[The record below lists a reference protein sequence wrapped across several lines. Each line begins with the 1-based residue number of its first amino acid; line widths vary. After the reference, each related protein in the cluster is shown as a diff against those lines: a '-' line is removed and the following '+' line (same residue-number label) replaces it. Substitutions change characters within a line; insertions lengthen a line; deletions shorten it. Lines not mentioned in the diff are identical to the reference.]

1 MNLVNRYLSII
12 LRTKADSKINQMN
25 KIFIFFYIFLPVIL
39 NAQNDTLSISS
50 RFGEFT
56 DASSITA
63 SRGEYIYVSDIGLN
77 KIFKYNAEGKLLAE
91 FGGTGIGRSGLNQPV
106 SIDAT
111 NGLDIFIC
119 DYLNNRIV
127 RLDDKLNLISIFDF
141 NSYNSGVQSSKKI
154 YNPKSVTSISTGEL
168 LLLCEAG
175 NFNAIRIREFSDINL
190 YFGQFY
196 DGIIDPFKIV
206 KGNSLDVWILE
217 KSSNDLL
224 NFNNLGIFVKRL
236 KLPESLKPISIA
248 YAEQYIVVLFN
259 EKIMYYDI
267 VKGVYTVVYY
277 LPKLNFLTDVVLL
290 DKETLFVLH
299 KNEVLKFIIK

>member
-224 NFNNLGIFVKRL
+224 NFNNLFF
-236 KLPESLKPISIA
+236 PTSH
-248 YAEQYIVVLFN
+248 
-259 EKIMYYDI
+259 
-267 VKGVYTVVYY
+267 
-277 LPKLNFLTDVVLL
+277 LL
-290 DKETLFVLH
+290 SH
-299 KNEVLKFIIK
+299 